1 MQFPDRKIV
10 ERIKKEYPTGTKVE
24 LVSMNDRYRSLP
36 PGLLGTVECVD
47 DVGTI
52 HVKWENGCHLGVAY
66 GADSCRKVDVVKTI
80 CSGEE
85 LEWVSRKKAE
95 QFFFRAMAG
104 SEGSEQ
110 ARYTKIF
117 TELLM
122 GFDVCTDEEG

>member
-1 MQFPDRKIV
+1 
-10 ERIKKEYPTGTKVE
+10 
-24 LVSMNDRYRSLP
+24 MNDPYRPLP

-52 HVKWENGCHLGVAY
+52 HVEWENGSHLGVAY

-80 CSGEE
+80 CYGEE
-85 LEWVSRKKAE
+85 LQWVSRKKAE
-95 QFFFRAMAG
+95 QFFLRAMAG

-110 ARYTKIF
+110 ARYTKIY
-117 TELLM
+117 TELMM